1 MRSAW
6 FVDASMTTAVTLSLA
21 YTLATVSPST
31 AQVATSTGVDT
42 LSPGSAVSESTVSES
57 TTPDSMM
64 PSMVPASVVAGT
76 TATRADTLIPR
87 SVLCRSALVP
97 GWGQWRSGHRVK
109 AILFA
114 GAAAG
119 WLSAIAVE
127 HGRIG
132 DAPTP
137 RLHQDRVGRR
147 NTKVLWYVITA
158 TAAAI
163 DAYVDVHLD
172 DFDVDE
178 GFAVQSFDLQ
188 WSPSRQTAR
197 GLSAAVHLRF

>member
-1 MRSAW
+1 M
-6 FVDASMTTAVTLSLA
+6 
-21 YTLATVSPST
+21 
-31 AQVATSTGVDT
+31 
-42 LSPGSAVSESTVSES
+42 
-57 TTPDSMM
+57 
-64 PSMVPASVVAGT
+64 
-76 TATRADTLIPR
+76 
-87 SVLCRSALVP
+87 
-97 GWGQWRSGHRVK
+97 K

-114 GAAAG
+114 GAATG